1 MIVYSIH
8 HHYSSYIWPLLL
20 MIKLSL
26 KFLKNFQ
33 GRAFLIHFF
42 IPILKQFGDRTS
54 LLADFLIIEIQHWHD
69 FVASYHEH
77 LIRLL
82 GLLYC
87 YVPKRYFLENSLT
100 HQLLHIN
107 QQLFYSCAFDN
118 CFKTGSRELT
128 TKNKGNIGHSC
139 LQ

>member
-82 GLLYC
+82 GLFYC
-87 YVPKRYFLENSLT
+87 YVPKRYFLDNALT

-107 QQLFYSCAFDN
+107 QQLYYSRAFDN
-118 CFKTGSRELT
+118 CFKTRSRELA
-128 TKNKGNIGHSC
+128 TKDKGNIGHSC